1 MMSTLEQPVPICR
14 VCGEP
19 MDLCGE
25 HKAGICSDCL
35 DLPPQQLV
43 AMRKK
48 AAVRAVAA

>member
-1 MMSTLEQPVPICR
+1 MQAVVQNVPHCS

-19 MDLCGE
+19 IDLCGE